1 MNVASR
7 AAAAAAVVKAQ
18 ITTARIHSSG
28 YLAALQQATMKS
40 QAHAKTMLHVITCY
54 AITPATPF
62 VPVGTPVFKHPPGP
76 AAVPPHHHWDAQQPG
91 SSGSSGVQVTQ
102 YCKGVPEQPLQ
113 QQQQCQQHRQ
123 ILAGLHIVGLLSEA
137 ALSTFEL
144 GHQLLE
150 MYS

>member
-7 AAAAAAVVKAQ
+7 AGRRSSSCEGT
-18 ITTARIHSSG
+18 ITTAIIHSSG

-40 QAHAKTMLHVITCY
+40 QTHAQTTSHVITCY

-102 YCKGVPEQPLQ
+102 YCKRVPEQPLQ

-123 ILAGLHIVGLLSEA
+123 ILASLPIAGLLSEA